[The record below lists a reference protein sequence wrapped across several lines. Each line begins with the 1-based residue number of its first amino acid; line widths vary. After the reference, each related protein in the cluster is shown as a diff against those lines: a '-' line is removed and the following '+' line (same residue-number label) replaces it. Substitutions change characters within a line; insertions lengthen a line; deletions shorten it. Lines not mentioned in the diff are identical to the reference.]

1 MFSQINRVRQLTQ
14 VSGPKR
20 APNGNVKDSE
30 RLTRLP
36 KFSVDSELNY
46 QRVAGFGECHRSVKP
61 SDTRV
66 LQVPADV
73 LRGTVSHAT
82 RRTPALLSLA
92 TSQSDASSRKSSRPL
107 PRDKLICAQPRLSS
121 CSSFSASALSA

>member
-1 MFSQINRVRQLTQ
+1 MFSQLKRVRQLTQ

-46 QRVAGFGECHRSVKP
+46 QRVTGFGECHRSVKP
-61 SDTRV
+61 SDTRGPPGACGRPPWHSISRDRPHARASISRD
-66 LQVPADV
+66 VPE
-73 LRGTVSHAT
+73 
-82 RRTPALLSLA
+82 RRELS
-92 TSQSDASSRKSSRPL
+92 
-107 PRDKLICAQPRLSS
+107 
-121 CSSFSASALSA
+121 